1 MRKKII
7 PIILIIFTVLYV
19 SCEKEHYV
27 SGDKLNL
34 KFSTDTVMFDT
45 LFTKF
50 GSVTHYLKVYN
61 KSSGT
66 AQLDRIKLARSGNT
80 PYRIMVDGLM
90 SDVVNNIEIEEGD
103 SIYIMVESTLPE
115 NASKE
120 PFIVKD
126 SIIFE
131 SGGYSQDVDI
141 ISWGQN
147 VTLINN
153 EVLKTEVLDGDLPYL
168 FYGNVIVDTTKQL
181 QIPEGTRIYF
191 HKNARLTVYG
201 GLEINGTLDK
211 PVIFSGDRLEKFYKN
226 KPGLWSGLFI
236 EDVSSGAD
244 ISNLKLFNSAS
255 GVHINKLKSGVK
267 ALLNN
272 TVVMFTLKN
281 GLYSLG
287 SEVEAYNCIFSDS
300 YENAVFIHG
309 GGKYKFIHC
318 TIGFSR
324 YAALN
329 IGGSNDE
336 SGYTDLSID
345 ARNNIIYGSGINQ
358 MTVSSSAVMGIVSF
372 KNNFIKV
379 TNKTNFIDS
388 WFANV
393 SFSIDKTKYDVNKLF
408 YNAEDAFYYLG
419 KETPFKDAG
428 DLSTGSSYPLDLLG
442 RSRMAD
448 GLPDLGAY
456 EYFNTDK
463 E

>member
-7 PIILIIFTVLYV
+7 PIILVLFTVLYI
-19 SCEKEHYV
+19 SCKKEHYV
-27 SGDKLNL
+27 SGSSLNL
-34 KFSTDTVMFDT
+34 KFSSDTVMFDT

-66 AQLDRIKLARSGNT
+66 ALLDRIKLARSGNT
-80 PYRIMVDGLM
+80 PYRIMVDGIQ
-90 SDVVNNIEIEEGD
+90 SDAVNNIEIPEGD

-115 NASKE
+115 NLSKE

-126 SIIFE
+126 SILFE

-153 EVLKTEVLDGDLPYL
+153 EVLTTEILDGDLPYL
-168 FYGNVIVDTTKQL
+168 FYGNVVVDTTKQL

-201 GLEINGTLDK
+201 TIDIDGTVDK
-211 PVIFSGDRLEKFYKN
+211 PVIFSGDRLEKFYKT
-226 KPGLWSGLFI
+226 KPGLWGGLFI

-244 ISNLKLFNSAS
+244 ISNLKLYNSEN
-255 GVHINKLKSGVK
+255 GIHINKLKSGVK
-267 ALLNN
+267 VILNN
-272 TVVMFTLKN
+272 TEVKFTLKN
-281 GLYSLG
+281 GLDVLG
-287 SEVEAYNCIFSDS
+287 SEVESYNCLFSDS
-300 YENAVFIHG
+300 YENAVYLRG
-309 GGKYKFIHC
+309 GGKYKFVHS
-318 TIGFSR
+318 TVGFSR
-324 YAALN
+324 YAAFR
-329 IGGSNDE
+329 IGANVDE
-336 SGYTDLSID
+336 SGYSDISID

-358 MTVSSSAVMGIVSF
+358 MTVSAIATIGNVQF

-379 TNKTNFIDS
+379 TNKTNFKDS
-388 WFANV
+388 WFTNT

-408 YNAEDAFYYLG
+408 YNAKDGFYYLG

-428 DLSTGSSYPLDLLG
+428 DLNTGSNIPLDLLG